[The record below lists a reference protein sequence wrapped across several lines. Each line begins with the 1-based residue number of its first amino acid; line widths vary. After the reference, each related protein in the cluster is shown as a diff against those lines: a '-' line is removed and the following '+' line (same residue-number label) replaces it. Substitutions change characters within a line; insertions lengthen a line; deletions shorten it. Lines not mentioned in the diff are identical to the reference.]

1 MFCLF
6 SLCLCTL
13 VSGGKKKLRQTT
25 ALKAFVVLACF
36 THKMLIHH
44 VPHSYAVPDD
54 SIGEASVRGL
64 HVSYEQMPFLKP
76 QLLDQM

>member
-1 MFCLF
+1 MFSLF

-25 ALKAFVVLACF
+25 ALKAFVALACF

-44 VPHSYAVPDD
+44 VPPSYAVLDD
-54 SIGEASVRGL
+54 NIGEASVP
-64 HVSYEQMPFLKP
+64 M
-76 QLLDQM
+76 